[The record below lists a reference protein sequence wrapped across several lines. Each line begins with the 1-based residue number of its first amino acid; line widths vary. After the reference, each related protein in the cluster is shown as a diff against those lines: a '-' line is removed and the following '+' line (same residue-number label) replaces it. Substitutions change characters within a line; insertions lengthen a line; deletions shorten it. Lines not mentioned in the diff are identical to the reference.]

1 MLQVYKAVLFYQCG
15 TAILAFL
22 AVLFI
27 NVFAIVFVVNR
38 RFFLKDTKTKLT
50 HLDRQLQ
57 VGQGELPAPKID
69 SVDEELG

>member
-1 MLQVYKAVLFYQCG
+1 MLQVYKAVLLHQYG

-38 RFFLKDTKTKLT
+38 RFFLKDTGRKLT
-50 HLDRQLQ
+50 HLDKQLQ
-57 VGQGELPAPKID
+57 VGQGELPAPSSE